1 MWERDVPALT
11 VALSAGIVRG
21 VELSRGTVY
30 GGAMSHH
37 PRSRFAAV
45 ALAALLLVAL
55 VAGGPLAGGVG
66 SVAAADGDGD
76 GAVDRGDR
84 VGPITECFVGDGY
97 PLAIGDPPATIDA
110 LVHFSVLTDREN
122 GGEFGIELA
131 GTLEDD
137 PIITLAAGVQLNR
150 IGLLA
155 TGINPFAAF
164 DLVYTYAFNLPMFD
178 GHIDG
183 TSYEADQPPVGSAA
197 GTVPC

>member
-1 MWERDVPALT
+1 
-11 VALSAGIVRG
+11 
-21 VELSRGTVY
+21 
-30 GGAMSHH
+30 MSHH

-55 VAGGPLAGGVG
+55 IATGPLAGGAG
-66 SVAAADGDGD
+66 SVAAVEDGDGT
-76 GAVDRGDR
+76 ADRSDR

-110 LVHFSVLTDREN
+110 LVHVSVLTDREN
-122 GGEFGIELA
+122 GGEFGVELA
-131 GTLEDD
+131 GTLDDD

-150 IGLLA
+150 IGLLT

-164 DLVYTYAFNLPMFD
+164 DLVYTYAFNLPMFE
-178 GHIDG
+178 GHVDR
-183 TSYEADQPPVGSAA
+183 TTYEEDSPPVGSAA